1 MQLLAG
7 LGPFGLPELAII
19 LVIVILIF
27 GMGRLPEVG
36 GAVGKGI
43 REFRKATKDDE
54 NAAAMTPTTM
64 SSTSTP
70 AGMGQAP
77 SSTMTAGMPTNTGAP
92 MADMP
97 AANAD
102 AFAPISATPMPNP
115 SGAINS
121 MFCGECG
128 ARNPRTSKFCAECG
142 HTIGTPVS

>member
-7 LGPFGLPELAII
+7 LGPLGLPELGII

-27 GMGRLPEVG
+27 GVGRLPEVG

-54 NAAAMTPTTM
+54 AAAAVTSTTM
-64 SSTSTP
+64 SSTGVP
-70 AGMGQAP
+70 A
-77 SSTMTAGMPTNTGAP
+77 TTDMPPVASAEPYAP
-92 MADMP
+92 MPMP
-97 AANAD
+97 APVMS
-102 AFAPISATPMPNP
+102 APPMPNP

-142 HTIGTPVS
+142 HTIGTAVS